1 MTAMEFTRHG
11 ALLVPTGTLPAPN
24 EPSEDD
30 RPATA
35 DPAPEPAAPP
45 QQPPARSSRAEQR
58 RARRDADAR
67 AARDAVLAGETKK
80 VQRWA
85 ARAAEARHLRRL
97 LLDPDVQAV
106 RLMRQ
111 RARWSV
117 MAWSA
122 LVFALLFTMVNV
134 QRFAAGHAEPWSPMW
149 VVAWLVDPAF
159 SILLVGLLIARGHL
173 SAVMRQVTEPIVK
186 RVEYG
191 LLAAT
196 TAMNVAPELVH
207 RFPGGLAEQVASIV
221 LHLLVPLLAFAAASV
236 ITLIQDHFAAAIAA
250 LTTPPDGDRPT
261 GINLHEHPDTDPAM
275 VELSADDRKVL
286 DAARHAI
293 ATGDLDPDPS
303 GYAIYRRVMGG
314 RGDKTRAYRIATAVN
329 GWRPALHA
337 A

>member
-11 ALLVPTGTLPAPN
+11 ALLVPAGTLPA
-24 EPSEDD
+24 EAGEID
-30 RPATA
+30 RPAA
-35 DPAPEPAAPP
+35 PDPVSAPVAAPQVP
-45 QQPPARSSRAEQR
+45 ERPSRAERR

-67 AARDAVLAGETKK
+67 AARAAVLAGETKT
-80 VQRWA
+80 VQRWT

-97 LLDPDVQAV
+97 LLDPDVQTV

-111 RARWSV
+111 RARWSA

-149 VVAWLVDPAF
+149 IVAWLVDPAF

-173 SAVMRQVTEPIVK
+173 SAVRRRVTEPIVK

-196 TAMNVAPELVH
+196 AAMNVAPELTQ
-207 RFPGGLAEQVASIV
+207 RFPGGIAEQVASVV

-250 LTTPPDGDRPT
+250 LTNPPDGGLPT
-261 GINLHEHPDTDPAM
+261 GINLHEHPDTTAAM
-275 VELSADDRKVL
+275 VELSADDRKLL
-286 DAARHAI
+286 DAVRHAI
-293 ATGDLDPDPS
+293 TTGDLNTDPN

-329 GWRPALHA
+329 GWRPNLHA
-337 A
+337 VA

>member
-1 MTAMEFTRHG
+1 MTAMEFTRRG
-11 ALLVPTGTLPAPN
+11 DLLVPAGTLPVPLDGG
-24 EPSEDD
+24 ED
-30 RPATA
+30 AA
-35 DPAPEPAAPP
+35 PAAGEAAPVAVVEP
-45 QQPPARSSRAEQR
+45 VKPTRPGRAGR
-58 RARRDADAR
+58 RQARRDAAR
-67 AARDAVLAGETKK
+67 EAVLAGETKR
-80 VQRWA
+80 VQRWT

-111 RARWSV
+111 RARWSA

-122 LVFALLFTMVNV
+122 LVFALAFTMVNV

-196 TAMNVAPELVH
+196 TAMNVAPELTH

-250 LTTPPDGDRPT
+250 LTDPPGSGRPD
-261 GINLHEHPDTDPAM
+261 GINLHEHPDIVPAM
-275 VELSADDRKVL
+275 VELSADDRKLL
-286 DAARHAI
+286 DAVRRAI
-293 ATGDLDPDPS
+293 VTGDLAPDPS
-303 GYAIYRRVMGG
+303 GYAIYRRVMRG
-314 RGDKTRAYRIATAVN
+314 RGDKTRAYRIAAAIN
-329 GWRPALHA
+329 GSRPHA